1 MAEQNGELNLY
12 QKLAKIRKAVEVLQK
27 DATGYGYRYVTDA
40 EILSK
45 ISGLMEQYQVSLVP
59 AIEGEPEVTPYPY
72 TRTKSG
78 KTEDVYEII
87 VQSCITYHWIN
98 NVNPEE
104 KLSVPWFFVGQQA
117 DAAQAFGAGLTY
129 SYRYFLLKFFG
140 IATVEDDPDN
150 WRSKQRQSMAEEAK
164 AETEKTLQE
173 LDNLVKRYIE
183 EQPDRKKE
191 VVTLCKKYVKDA
203 NYFQI
208 KEPAL
213 AAKLLE
219 EFKANFLKEAE

>member
-45 ISGLMEQYQVSLVP
+45 ISGLMEQYQVSLVT
-59 AIEGEPEVTPYPY
+59 AIEGEPEVTPYPC

-87 VQSCITYHWIN
+87 VQSRIVYHWIN
-98 NVNPEE
+98 NVNPDE

-173 LDNLVKRYIE
+173 LDSLVKRCIE

-191 VVTLCKKYVKDA
+191 VVALCKKYVKDA

>member
-87 VQSCITYHWIN
+87 VQSRIVYHWIN
-98 NVNPEE
+98 NVNPDE

-173 LDNLVKRYIE
+173 LDSLVKRCIE

-191 VVTLCKKYVKDA
+191 VVALCKKYVKDA